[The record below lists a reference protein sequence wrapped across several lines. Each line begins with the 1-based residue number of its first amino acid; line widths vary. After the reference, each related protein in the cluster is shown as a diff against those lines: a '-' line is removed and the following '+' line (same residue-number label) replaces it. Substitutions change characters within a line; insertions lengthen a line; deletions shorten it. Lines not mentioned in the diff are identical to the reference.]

1 MTLQNTDNFLVSRS
15 GTSHKLSWVD
25 LQTDIGASLTINDA
39 FTTTGDPVT
48 SVQTIVP
55 YSATFG
61 IQLPVAGINDYEIA
75 GALRYNSV
83 STKVELYSGG
93 EWVVASGTTS
103 FTSTPPSPA
112 SIGDIWYDTD
122 DGRSYVYYNDGDS
135 NQWVEM
141 NPSWNGGIPPEAITP
156 EKMSAGGI
164 QWDENANH
172 SINGD
177 VDSSVLLDIHAAATG
192 NTGLQITSDSG
203 SLCELR
209 LNEATTPETLVIGQS
224 STENYIR
231 SSASLPIVIDSAAT
245 LTTAIGGVTKV
256 TTDSDGVTVS
266 GDVEVA
272 GTAVGVILR
281 APDGGRWRI
290 TVANDGSL
298 TTTSV

>member
-1 MTLQNTDNFLVSRS
+1 MALQNTDNFLVSRS
-15 GTSHKLSWVD
+15 GASHKLSWSD
-25 LQTDIGASLTINDA
+25 LQTGLSGSLTINDA
-39 FTTTGDPVT
+39 FTTTGTPVT
-48 SVQTIVP
+48 AVQSDVP

-75 GALRYNSV
+75 GSLRYNAV

-103 FTSTPPSPA
+103 FTSSAPSPA
-112 SIGDIWYDTD
+112 SIGDIWYDID

-135 NQWVEM
+135 SQWVEM

-156 EKMSAGGI
+156 EKMSEGGI
-164 QWDENANH
+164 QWDTDANH

-177 VDSSVLLDIHAAATG
+177 VDSSVLLDINAAATG
-192 NTGLQITSDSG
+192 NTGLQITSDSAN
-203 SLCELR
+203 LCELR
-209 LNEATTPETLVIGQS
+209 LNEGSTPEHLSIGQS

-231 SSASLPIVIDSAAT
+231 SAANLPIVIDSATT
-245 LTTAIGGVTKV
+245 LRTSINGVTKV
-256 TTDSDGVTVS
+256 TTNADSIT
-266 GDVEVA
+266 VA
-272 GTAVGVILR
+272 GNVELTGVGVGVILQ
-281 APDGGRWRI
+281 APDGGRWRV